1 MIPTDGNPEYSIS
14 LSWFASHSFGGTRC
28 LEYTST
34 EDPSMRGGD
43 SVVLVSENW
52 WVGNVVAMS
61 VELIYVC
68 GFVKS
73 GFFFQPNLDQV
84 IPHVVWLALRLN

>member
-1 MIPTDGNPEYSIS
+1 MPRIYFYRGSIN
-14 LSWFASHSFGGTRC
+14 AG
-28 LEYTST
+28 
-34 EDPSMRGGD
+34 RGQCG
-43 SVVLVSENW
+43 LGLENW

-73 GFFFQPNLDQV
+73 GFFFQPNLDRV